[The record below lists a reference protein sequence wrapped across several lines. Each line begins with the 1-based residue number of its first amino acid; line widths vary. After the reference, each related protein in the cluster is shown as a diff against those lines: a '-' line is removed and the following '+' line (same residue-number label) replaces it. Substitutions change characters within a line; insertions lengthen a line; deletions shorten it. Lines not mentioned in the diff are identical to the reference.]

1 MLIDEEEEDCLHFL
15 NKLEVEEFEN
25 VENGFRLVAIYL

>member
-1 MLIDEEEEDCLHFL
+1 MMMMIDEEEEDCLDYL

-25 VENGFRLVAIYL
+25 VENGFR